1 MSTVASFAVPSHANA
16 FQRSLSVD
24 DLRVLAPAVF
34 APSAHERMS
43 DKYTFIPTERV
54 LTGLIQAGF
63 VPVDA
68 RQTHSRKA
76 LPMFAKHIV
85 RLRRRFETVDLRDS
99 IPEVVFINSHD
110 GTSAYQIRLGL
121 YRVVCTNGLIVS
133 RGAFPA
139 WHVSHRG
146 DIVDEVVAGALE
158 VSERFEHLA
167 LRVERMEQR
176 LLVKDEQLR
185 LAEAALALR
194 YAEPAVSGMV
204 PSQLLTCRRVDD
216 LREDLWSVFNRIQEN
231 VLRGGLSRRSVTGRL
246 LRTRRITSIREDV
259 RLNSGLW
266 DLAESMIE
274 A

>member
-1 MSTVASFAVPSHANA
+1 MSTAAQFVVPSHANA

-34 APSAHERMS
+34 ATSAHERMS
-43 DKYTFIPTERV
+43 SKYTFIPTERV

-68 RQTHSRKA
+68 RQTHSRRTH
-76 LPMFAKHIV
+76 PQYAKHIV

-99 IPEVVFINSHD
+99 VPEVVFINSHD

-139 WHVSHRG
+139 WCVSHRG
-146 DIVDEVVAGALE
+146 DIVDEVVTGALE
-158 VSERFEHLA
+158 LSEQFEQLA

-185 LAEAALALR
+185 LAEGALALR
-194 YAEPAVSGMV
+194 YEDPATAGML
-204 PSQLLTCRRVDD
+204 PAQLLTCRRVEDC
-216 LREDLWSVFNRIQEN
+216 RGDLWSVFNRIQEN
-231 VLRGGLSRRSVTGRL
+231 LLRGGLSRRAVSGRL
-246 LRTRRITSIREDV
+246 VRTRRITSIREDV

-266 DLAESMIE
+266 NLAEAMID

>member
-1 MSTVASFAVPSHANA
+1 MSTAAQFVVPSHANA

-24 DLRVLAPAVF
+24 DLRMMAPAVF
-34 APSAHERMS
+34 AAAAHERMS
-43 DKYTFIPTERV
+43 SKYTFIPTERV

-68 RQTHSRKA
+68 RQTHCRRTH
-76 LPMFAKHIV
+76 PQYAKHIV

-99 IPEVVFINSHD
+99 VPEVVFINSHD

-139 WHVSHRG
+139 WCVSHRG
-146 DIVDEVVAGALE
+146 DIVDEVVTGALE
-158 VSERFEHLA
+158 LSEQFERLA

-185 LAEAALALR
+185 LAEGALALR
-194 YAEPAVSGMV
+194 YEDSATAGMLPA
-204 PSQLLTCRRVDD
+204 QLLTCRRVED
-216 LREDLWSVFNRIQEN
+216 LRDDLWSVLNRIQEN
-231 VLRGGLSRRSVTGRL
+231 LLRGGLSRRAASGRL
-246 LRTRRITSIREDV
+246 VRSRRITSIREDV

-266 DLAESMIE
+266 DLAEAMIE